1 MSRREFLTEVE
12 NAVRTN
18 IWEVRK
24 PGEVNP
30 EPTKEKY
37 FITFPYPYMN
47 GRLHIGHLYSMTKAE
62 IYARF
67 KKLQGYHVLWPFGLH
82 CTGMPIMAAADKLK
96 NERDGFVRDE
106 VDSSPSQDKEIELTK
121 SKHTSGREKTKITAK
136 TGGLKKQSDIMRSL
150 GIPEEEIF
158 DFADPEKWLHYFP
171 EHCLS
176 DLKKVGFSGDLRR
189 SFITTDANP
198 YYDSFIRWQFTTLKE
213 RGYIGYGLRPTIYS
227 PTDNQPCLDH
237 DRASGEGAMPQE
249 FTNIK
254 VKINEPDEEWIK
266 AAGGEDTKKV
276 FNLVC
281 STLRPETMYGQT
293 SVFVLPHGDYV
304 MTYALSEK
312 QPPSEDDTCA
322 RIKMTREEA
331 QSKCTD
337 IYLISERSARN
348 MMYQGIVPMDPET
361 KTFHHL
367 MSVKGFDLLGRALTA
382 PLTSAPVIYSLPM
395 STISMD
401 KGTGIVTSV
410 PSDSPDD
417 YITVRE
423 LKNNEELRSKY
434 KRITMEMIDIANTI
448 IPIIEIPGIG
458 NQSAVTVSEAMGI
471 KNPNDKTKLTEAKAE
486 TYTKGFYEGTLIVG
500 EFKGTPVC
508 DCKTVVR
515 GKLMQD
521 GDAMIYH
528 EPDNKVTS
536 RSGDDCVVAQLNQ
549 WYLKYGDESWKKNV
563 RDWIKDGL
571 NTFNET
577 AKQQFVGTV
586 DWLDSWACT
595 RNYGLGTRCPWEPD
609 QLIESL
615 SDSVIYY
622 AYYTVKHLLHS
633 DIYGNCPG
641 ELDIKSEQ
649 LTHSF
654 WSYIFGIEKDV
665 SEDMIKAGVSLE
677 KAERCREEFNYWY
690 PMDFRASAKDL
701 IPNHLTMSLF
711 HHEAIWPGQAHTR
724 QNQAYFVNGH
734 VLVDNQ
740 KMSKSLGNF
749 ITLAEAV
756 DTYTADGVRIGCAV
770 AGDTMTDA
778 NFERSVAENAL
789 LKLYTVV
796 THCQGY
802 LTGKY
807 PYRPAES
814 EYTAID
820 KMFLAQ
826 IASNAKDG
834 QYYFNNMKYRE
845 AMRAVYF
852 EMLNI
857 EGRYLVNCS
866 ADGLLPH
873 PEIHRQWM
881 STFAICLSPVAPH
894 ICEHIWMNLLKN
906 DTLVSENKWPEM
918 EIDKSDV
925 LKAEKLSHII
935 EDIKRIVERSKKGKK
950 ASQSFKS
957 TVVYV
962 RKEFLPWQNDV
973 LSILRDVCVF
983 DNEQRLSNLDEA
995 SANLRANPKLKELP
1009 KKQQGISLMFGI
1021 FHLKEEVSKY
1031 GKRALDSDMV
1041 IDEMELLIQFKTIV
1055 QLACGT
1061 DSVEFV
1067 DANEGV
1073 DHSEDR
1079 SKGKFRAESRPNKPS
1094 CFFY

>member
-1 MSRREFLTEVE
+1 MARREFLTEVE
-12 NAVRTN
+12 NAIRTDV
-18 IWEVRK
+18 WDVKK

-30 EPTKEKY
+30 DPTKEKY

-47 GRLHIGHLYSMTKAE
+47 GRLHIGHLYSMTKPE

-67 KKLQGYHVLWPFGLH
+67 KKLTGYHVLWPFGLH

-96 NERDGFVRDE
+96 NERDGFVKDDVVDLPEKE
-106 VDSSPSQDKEIELTK
+106 VELTK
-121 SKHTSGREKTKITAK
+121 SKHNSGRDKTKVIAK

-158 DFADPEKWLHYFP
+158 SFADPDKWLHYFP
-171 EHCLS
+171 EHCLA
-176 DLKKVGFSGDLRR
+176 DLRLIGFSGDLRR
-189 SFITTDANP
+189 SFITTDRNP

-227 PTDNQPCLDH
+227 AVDDQPCLDH
-237 DRASGEGAMPQE
+237 DRSSGEGAMPQE

-254 VKINEPDEEWIK
+254 VKLNEPDAAWME
-266 AAGGEDTKKV
+266 AAGVETKKT

-293 SVFVLPHGDYV
+293 SVFILPHGDYV

-312 QPPSEDDTCA
+312 QPPSGDDTCA
-322 RIKMTREEA
+322 RARMTLEEA
-331 QSKCTD
+331 QASCTD
-337 IYLISERSARN
+337 VYVISERSARN
-348 MMYQGIVPMDPET
+348 MMHQGIVPMDPAT
-361 KTFHHL
+361 MDFHRIL
-367 MSVKGFDLLGRALTA
+367 SVKGFDLLGRPLTA

-434 KRITMEMIDIANTI
+434 KMITMDMIDIANKI
-448 IPIIEIPGIG
+448 IPIINIPGIG
-458 NQSAVTVSEAMGI
+458 NESAVTVTESMGI
-471 KNPNDKTKLTEAKAE
+471 KNPNDKTKLVEAKAE
-486 TYTKGFYEGTLIVG
+486 TYSRGFYEGTLIVG
-500 EFKGTPVC
+500 EFSGTPVC
-508 DCKTVVR
+508 DCKLIVR
-515 GKLMQD
+515 AKLMKD

-549 WYLKYGDESWKKNV
+549 WFLKYGDESWKKNV
-563 RDWIKDGL
+563 RSWIKDGL

-577 AKQQFVGTV
+577 AKQQFVGSV

-633 DIYGNCPG
+633 DIYGSVPG

-654 WSYIFGIEKDV
+654 WSYILGIVDDV
-665 SEDMIKAGVSLE
+665 PEDMIEAGISLE
-677 KAERCREEFNYWY
+677 KATRCRTEFEYWY
-690 PMDFRASAKDL
+690 PMDFRSSAKDL

-711 HHEAIWPGQAHTR
+711 HHEAIWPNQSESR

-734 VLVDNQ
+734 VLVDNE

-756 DTYTADGVRIGCAV
+756 ETYTADGVRIGCAC
-770 AGDTMTDA
+770 AGDTMSDA

-796 THCQGY
+796 THCTNY
-802 LTGKY
+802 LSGSDRY
-807 PYRPAES
+807 PYRPADS
-814 EYTAID
+814 EYAAID
-820 KMFLAQ
+820 RMFLAQ

-834 QYYFNNMKYRE
+834 LYFFNNMKFRE

-857 EGRYLVNCS
+857 EGRYLVNC
-866 ADGLLPH
+866 AAEGLVPH
-873 PEIHRQWM
+873 AGAHKTWM
-881 STFAICLSPVAPH
+881 STFALCLSPVAPH

-918 EIDKSDV
+918 EVDKNDM
-925 LKAEKLSHII
+925 LKAEKLAHII
-935 EDIKRIVERSKKGKK
+935 DEIRRIAERMKKGKK
-950 ASQSFKS
+950 AVSPKAA
-957 TVVYV
+957 VIYV
-962 RKEFLPWQNDV
+962 RNVFLAWQEVV
-973 LSILRDVCVF
+973 LAVLKKVCVF
-983 DNEQRLSNLDEA
+983 DNEGRLLNLDEA
-995 SANLRANPKLKELP
+995 SASLRSDSSLKDLP

-1031 GKRALDSDMV
+1031 GKRALDSEMAV
-1041 IDEMELLIQFKTIV
+1041 DEMELLVQFKTIV
-1055 QLACGT
+1055 QMTCGT
-1061 DSVEFV
+1061 DKVEFV
-1067 DANEGV
+1067 DANQD
-1073 DHSEDR
+1073 DHPEDK
-1079 SKGKFRAESRPNKPS
+1079 SKGKCRGEARPNKPT